1 MSECNYSLSE
11 ENRKEFAGIYVLE
24 YMINRPAAF
33 DVFLQDNDQDLE
45 PVLLWLM
52 VKEYVEIKDEV
63 KYVPT
68 DKGRQCIVKFLE
80 RYSEFLTMFDVF
92 SAVDLSTGEFAFASY
107 FEIDD
112 RDGWRDYLDDERWE
126 DLRIAVADFKGLAPV
141 EIVFMS
147 FINESRFG
155 RDANGWQFDLLLGSV
170 WEEILEICNT
180 ALHVEELGYEDG
192 DDLVKGQDVLAD
204 VIVQGTELM
213 IGLLEKEDAIA
224 AVIPHDTDPDDDMD
238 DSSYVEG
245 VEYDYHPPAYYQPYR
260 DPFYVSPVWLA
271 IWLL

>member
-1 MSECNYSLSE
+1 MSERNYSLSE
-11 ENRKEFAGIYVLE
+11 EDRKEFAGIYVLE

-33 DVFLQDNDQDLE
+33 DVYLQDNDQDLE

-52 VKEYVEIKDEV
+52 VKEYVEIKDEA

-92 SAVDLSTGEFAFASY
+92 SAVDLTVGEFAFERY
-107 FEIDD
+107 FAMDD
-112 RDGWRDYLDDERWE
+112 KDEWRDYVDDERWE
-126 DLRIAVADFKGLAPV
+126 DLRIAVADFKGLNPV

-147 FINESRFG
+147 FINEGRFG
-155 RDANGWQFDLLLGSV
+155 RDAHGWQFDLLLGSV
-170 WEEILEICNT
+170 WEEILEICNM
-180 ALHVEELGYEDG
+180 ALHAEDLGYEG
-192 DDLVKGQDVLAD
+192 DKGAVKGQDVLAD

-224 AVIPHDTDPDDDMD
+224 AEIPHDSDPDDGVD

-245 VEYDYHPPAYYQPYR
+245 VEHDDHPASYYQPYR
-260 DPFYVSPVWLA
+260 DPFYVSPVWL
-271 IWLL
+271 